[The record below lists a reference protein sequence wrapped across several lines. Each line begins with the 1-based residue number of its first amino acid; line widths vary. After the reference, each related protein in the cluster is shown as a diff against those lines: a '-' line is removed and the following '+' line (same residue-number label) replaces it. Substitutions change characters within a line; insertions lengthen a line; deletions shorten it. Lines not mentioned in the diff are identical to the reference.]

1 MGDLD
6 LLPAIVSIFIWLF
19 SYYYIMMWI
28 CMYIYIYVGVYSCIY
43 ISLYIIINI
52 HRYIIIVIC
61 IYVHHTKNRILPQFW
76 LQPRPYPHPDLAG
89 PGVIWWAWG
98 SFKTLAYP
106 KWTIAAAPT
115 FYGTRRDI
123 RPVEL
128 WKIPWTLVK
137 GNDPTWLIDD
147 LLGMIMNEMG

>member
-6 LLPAIVSIFIWLF
+6 LILPAIVSIFIWLF

-28 CMYIYIYVGVYSCIY
+28 LCIYIYIYVGVYSCVYIFIY
-43 ISLYIIINI
+43 NNKHSYI
-52 HRYIIIVIC
+52 YIIIVIC
-61 IYVHHTKNRILPQFW
+61 MTNRILPQFW

-147 LLGMIMNEMG
+147 LLGMIITS